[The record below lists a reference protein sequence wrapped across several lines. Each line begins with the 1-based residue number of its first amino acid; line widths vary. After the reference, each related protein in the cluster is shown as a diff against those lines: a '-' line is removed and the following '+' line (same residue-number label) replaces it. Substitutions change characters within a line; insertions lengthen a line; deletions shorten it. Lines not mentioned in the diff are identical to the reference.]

1 MGDPFV
7 IRTDTVGQMNVLD
20 GISGFTI
27 EPHLIRVFD
36 AEDRRGAARAGDG
49 TMSTEP
55 DSTVGQTEE
64 LVIEAREA
72 QRRRKPGRIVRVG
85 DHLKREWQLYV
96 MLIPT
101 ILWLLVFPLQA
112 DVRAADRIQGLLDLP
127 RRRGQSLD
135 RLEHFQTLFGNDQF
149 LRALKN
155 TIIIS
160 FYGLIFGFPMPI
172 LLALMFNEILKETF
186 KKTAQTIVYLPH
198 FVSSV
203 IIAGIVIT
211 AFSPTAG
218 IVNTF
223 LGWFGIEPIY
233 FLTKPE
239 WFRPIFVGTGIWQE
253 AGFQS
258 IVYLAAIAGVSP
270 TLYESAVVDGASRW
284 QMMWKITV
292 PSILP
297 TIIIMLIIRIGNM
310 LEVSFEM
317 IILLYQPATYQ
328 TADVV
333 NTFIYRQGIQ
343 GGQYDLAAAAGLFNA
358 VVAFVLV
365 MTANTISKR
374 YSRTSLW

>member
-1 MGDPFV
+1 MTHDPDLTGPKTEQLV
-7 IRTDTVGQMNVLD
+7 V
-20 GISGFTI
+20 
-27 EPHLIRVFD
+27 E
-36 AEDRRGAARAGDG
+36 AA
-49 TMSTEP
+49 
-55 DSTVGQTEE
+55 
-64 LVIEAREA
+64 EA
-72 QRRRKPGRIVRVG
+72 QRHRAPGRVG
-85 DHLKREWQLYV
+85 RITDHLKREWQLYV
-96 MLIPT
+96 MLLPT
-101 ILWLLVFPLQA
+101 ILWLLIFLYKPMYGLQIA
-112 DVRAADRIQGLLDLP
+112 FKDYSLF
-127 RRRGQSLD
+127 RGVAGSPWIGF
-135 RLEHFQTLFGNDQF
+135 EHFETLFNNDQF

-155 TIIIS
+155 TIIMS
-160 FYGLIFGFPMPI
+160 FYGLVFGFPVPI
-172 LLALMFNEILKETF
+172 ALALMFNEVMNQTF

-198 FVSSV
+198 FISSV

-211 AFSPTAG
+211 AFSPSAG
-218 IVNTF
+218 IVNTV
-223 LGWFGIEPIY
+223 LGWFGAEPVY

-284 QMMWKITV
+284 QMMWKITI
-292 PSILP
+292 PLIMP
-297 TIIIMLIIRIGNM
+297 TIIIMFIIRIGNI

-317 IILLYQPATYQ
+317 IVLLYQPATYE

-333 NTFIYRQGIQ
+333 NTFIYRQGLQ
-343 GGQYDLAAAAGLFNA
+343 GGQYDFAAAAGLFNA

>member
-1 MGDPFV
+1 MSNDPNF
-7 IRTDTVGQMNVLD
+7 
-20 GISGFTI
+20 SG
-27 EPHLIRVFD
+27 P
-36 AEDRRGAARAGDG
+36 
-49 TMSTEP
+49 S
-55 DSTVGQTEE
+55 TEE

-72 QRRRKPGRIVRVG
+72 QRRRRASRIQRVG

-96 MLIPT
+96 LLLPT
-101 ILWLLVFPLQA
+101 IIWLLVFLYKPMYGLQIA
-112 DVRAADRIQGLLDLP
+112 FKDYSIF
-127 RRRGQSLD
+127 RGVAGSPWIG
-135 RLEHFQTLFGNDQF
+135 LEHFQALFENDQF
-149 LRALKN
+149 IRALRN
-155 TIIIS
+155 TIVIS

-186 KKTAQTIVYLPH
+186 KKAAQTIVYLPH
-198 FVSSV
+198 FISSV

-211 AFSPTAG
+211 AFSPSAG

-223 LGWFGIEPIY
+223 MGWLGIEPIY

-284 QMMWKITV
+284 QMMWKITI
-292 PSILP
+292 PSIMP

-317 IILLYQPATYQ
+317 IILLYQPATYE

>member
-1 MGDPFV
+1 MTVDQD
-7 IRTDTVGQMNVLD
+7 RTGVT
-20 GISGFTI
+20 
-27 EPHLIRVFD
+27 
-36 AEDRRGAARAGDG
+36 
-49 TMSTEP
+49 
-55 DSTVGQTEE
+55 TEE
-64 LVIEAREA
+64 LSALASEALHHTERS
-72 QRRRKPGRIVRVG
+72 RMVRVG

-96 MLIPT
+96 LLLPT
-101 ILWLLVFPLQA
+101 IIWLLVFLYKPMYGLQIA
-112 DVRAADRIQGLLDLP
+112 FKDYSVF
-127 RRRGQSLD
+127 RGVANSPWIG
-135 RLEHFQTLFGNDQF
+135 LEHFHTLFGNDQF

-155 TIIIS
+155 TVLIS
-160 FYGLIFGFPMPI
+160 IYSLMFGFPVPI
-172 LLALMFNEILKETF
+172 ILALMFNEILNEKF
-186 KKTAQTIVYLPH
+186 KKFSQTIVYLPH
-198 FVSSV
+198 FISSV

-211 AFSPTAG
+211 AFSPSAG
-218 IVNTF
+218 IVNTVM
-223 LGWFGIEPIY
+223 GWFGVDSIY

-239 WFRPIFVGTGIWQE
+239 WFRPIFVGTTIWQE

-270 TLYESAVVDGASRW
+270 TLYESAVVDGATRW
-284 QMMWKITV
+284 QMMWKITI
-292 PSILP
+292 PSIMP

-333 NTFIYRQGIQ
+333 NTFIYRQGVQ
-343 GGQYDLAAAAGLFNA
+343 GGQYDMAAAAGLFNA

>member
-1 MGDPFV
+1 
-7 IRTDTVGQMNVLD
+7 
-20 GISGFTI
+20 
-27 EPHLIRVFD
+27 
-36 AEDRRGAARAGDG
+36 
-49 TMSTEP
+49 MSMEP
-55 DSTVGQTEE
+55 DPSGARTEE
-64 LVIEAREA
+64 LVLEAREA
-72 QRRRKPGRIVRVG
+72 QRDRRGSRIQRVG
-85 DHLKREWQLYV
+85 DHLKREWQLYA

-101 ILWLLVFPLQA
+101 ILWLLIFLYKPMYGLQIA
-112 DVRAADRIQGLLDLP
+112 FKDYSIF
-127 RRRGQSLD
+127 RGVAGSPWIGW
-135 RLEHFQTLFGNDQF
+135 EHFQTLFGNDQF
-149 LRALKN
+149 LRAVKN

-160 FYGLIFGFPMPI
+160 FYNLIFGFPMPI
-172 LLALMFNEILKETF
+172 ILALMFNEILRQTF

-198 FVSSV
+198 FISSV

-211 AFSPTAG
+211 AFSPSAG
-218 IVNTF
+218 IVNTIM
-223 LGWFGIEPIY
+223 GWFGIEPIY

-253 AGFQS
+253 SGFQS

-284 QMMWKITV
+284 QMMWKITL
-292 PSILP
+292 PSIMP

-317 IILLYQPATYQ
+317 IILLYQPATYE